1 METPHFGNSLN
12 DDAISLATTTD
23 DNVSVATVVARQA
36 SAQESETADTQ
47 KPAAG
52 FSSMEISS
60 EADETDEEN
69 NLRRS
74 KLHGEYEES
83 QPIDTTNLLDD
94 ADEESEEE
102 NQSDEDAAK
111 SEEPV
116 VVYTVSTI
124 KQVDDSSNIKDLRSS
139 LYLELDS
146 NKNQVNDLLMGFGDE
161 NRIIN
166 TQVKYASQEEEGND
180 EEDAISLIDA
190 NLNVNLE
197 TTNTQSLSVSPA
209 VERKQRDQSESPF
222 QNSSNCSQF
231 SISTTSEENLVHQHS
246 SQPKSDT
253 SSLSNEDELITE
265 DSGHGMS
272 KSLNYLASLVVPST
286 STEFK
291 KDIEEFMSQEAPAS
305 TTTGLTR
312 PSNIKMGELILD
324 QDQTPT
330 PVENVIVAAVMSGEQ
345 GGSFFD
351 KRVSSSNE
359 PSLDIKS
366 SSSSVVSLKKDDTS
380 IESLSNEFLKQ
391 KDISDNE
398 INAAMTTA
406 IMFSSTVKSQSS
418 DELLNSSSSSVDN
431 NKLEPSSTT
440 TILTASTKYIVLSTK
455 PEEEVEE
462 NRQGIDNLGFQVS
475 SNEEEE
481 EEIEIGEEDNK
492 STASSTSQNSMI
504 INQDYDDTE
513 DQIRMNVKIMQS
525 SSARVSTTIKQE
537 ASIEEEVTRV
547 DEEDEDDKTPNESEL
562 IDVDQAYLVCTP
574 PRQDDD
580 SPSTSNQSISTIT
593 KTTKKL
599 SSFDL
604 ASQIVDSVLI
614 QSLSQVAR
622 EEEVERMTK
631 LIDMIDEQQAEKL
644 VELITKNQ
652 LDEQTVAQVLEEVM
666 RERNNDSDSHAPTS
680 SSNSMSNIKEEEE
693 EEERVAAAD
702 EQEKQFYANLLA
714 EYHEAV
720 ITEDQVERTAMEIV
734 SNTLSKSMEML
745 ISEQEQQQQQAYLQ
759 QQPSLQAK
767 QSILKASSPTSCDN
781 AVQRLIDE
789 QLKSTYSPKEVRFS
803 SNLEMLS
810 PDAATSESLSE
821 PTSGIETMLTSNS
834 LLLDTSGL
842 DVQEIESE
850 VKRMESEEACLNL
863 KQQEEEDLSHLQA
876 MIINSNYKNTF
887 SEINNE
893 TSDIFADDSMS
904 SSSILPPTTSS
915 STSTIV
921 TIEKEKASDNDS
933 TQLSLEAAVHEITSL
948 AQQHSKQVLEGAVAK
963 SIVQDSITTALDTV
977 MKENEDNDEE
987 GKDKKDKKEG
997 CKPDDDLIKK
1007 RRKDDDD
1014 DDDKGDDSNND
1025 PKPDNDTER
1034 IISGSSESKESTES
1048 QNVSSSQQE
1057 SQQHDEDLL
1066 LSTLN
1071 QDKPLLTSSF
1081 MSTTLPDEES
1091 KETEDDRLSS
1101 KTLEFDKPN
1110 DHILNNTIS
1119 ELLMEMDDTKSTSSY
1134 FTATSSIQPSSHQ
1147 IKENRSVSIT
1157 TNGSNYLTAVS
1168 SNESAVNKPASSRV
1182 STATGKSD
1190 SFHTALV
1197 DLTSSKSSNTVY
1209 EDCLN
1214 ATQSDLNSSL
1224 NSSYSQLTDLSGLN
1238 SSFAHS
1244 SHTLSDNDDNTTIND
1259 GDDDREDDN
1268 ETINTCS
1275 TSNKESSNENKAL
1288 GQFNVEYFLKNMHS
1302 LVAGDEQSES
1312 VNVVN
1317 DEAKKS
1323 ENSSNETEPTSAT
1336 LTTAEI
1342 PSLSTPQ
1349 TIEDVVKSEL
1359 VEEEPPV
1366 QEIVHTEQVEIVEDT
1381 PPIVLKPTKSDSNSS
1396 NSSSSVLEFEQLEAQ
1411 FLGNSIEEEI
1421 ILASP
1426 TATGSKRVDE
1436 TASSEIIEEDV
1447 VDKIEV
1453 DADLVDFIN
1462 KQGFIEEEEEQEEI
1476 DEQESSVSLLSKL
1489 NTIYESTET
1498 ATIKTIVT
1506 NEFEMVEK
1514 PEVDADYVIVAAPIE
1529 PRYHHLE
1536 SGDSD
1541 AQSAS
1546 NIPIDEKPKSSDQ
1559 DVIVNTSLV
1568 ELDPVDVIEKRRESD
1583 PAVTGIINKASMID
1597 RFMLNLNESNRSMP
1611 TTPSTKPK
1619 SLSIASPSSTIY
1631 SETPT
1636 TTTASTSSTPL
1647 NKRTSLMFSTN
1658 ISLSSSNSS
1667 LKSTDSFEN
1676 ELKTKCK
1683 IDTEASFFARKRS
1696 NASQNKASPLAAAGS
1711 SSSNASL
1718 DSSPRLSSEIITTN
1732 NEENEMEASQITL
1745 KTSMISSQHILDS
1758 GQSSMTASMVSQ
1770 LQSPLQECGTTS
1782 SATDDTS
1789 TSTESGMKSSHSVVS
1804 NSTDHSSLMSAHD
1817 SAYSFLSSLS
1827 SDLSHLPSS
1836 SSSFVI
1842 QQQPT
1847 VTIKESPS
1855 TGSIST
1861 RLRSKPGMGVVM
1873 STSGSNTASRRQ
1885 SRTSSSASSSSSI
1898 SDCNRL
1904 QAQMHIHHVLSG
1916 AGQSLGGGGQ
1926 KTTVFTAEDLP
1937 SFRNKQ
1943 VASPLMFN
1951 NTTSANTISRAS
1963 SKANSNT
1970 GSPTTDQVPASTAAA
1985 TTTKKPKPELDQS
1998 TLGGSSGGHIHHS
2011 SNCYCGKKSTTLA
2024 DDENK

>member
-12 DDAISLATTTD
+12 EDAVSLATTTD
-23 DNVSVATVVARQA
+23 DNVSVGTVVARQT
-36 SAQESETADTQ
+36 SAQEGGEPADLGCQ
-47 KPAAG
+47 RPAG

-94 ADEESEEE
+94 ADEESDQD
-102 NQSDEDAAK
+102 QSDEDAAK

-124 KQVDDSSNIKDLRSS
+124 KQVEPSSPPSADSSNIKELKSS
-139 LYLELDS
+139 LYLELDN
-146 NKNQVNDLLMGFGDE
+146 NKNEVNDMLVGYGDE

-166 TQVKYASQEEEGND
+166 TQVKYASQEEEGNE
-180 EEDAISLIDA
+180 EEDVISLIDA

-197 TTNTQSLSVSPA
+197 TTNTESLSVSPA

-246 SQPKSDT
+246 TQPKSDT
-253 SSLSNEDELITE
+253 SSLSNEDEIISE
-265 DSGHGMS
+265 ESGHGMS

-291 KDIEEFMSQEAPAS
+291 KNIEDFMSQEAPAS
-305 TTTGLTR
+305 TGLAR
-312 PSNIKMGELILD
+312 PTHIKMGELIME

-330 PVENVIVAAVMSGEQ
+330 PVENMMVAAMMSGEQ

-366 SSSSVVSLKKDDTS
+366 SSSSAVSLKKDDT
-380 IESLSNEFLKQ
+380 IESLSNELLRQ
-391 KDISDNE
+391 KEISENE

-418 DELLNSSSSSVDN
+418 DELLNSSCSSVDN
-431 NKLEPSSTT
+431 KPESSTT

-455 PEEEVEE
+455 PDEETAEYEE
-462 NRQGIDNLGFQVS
+462 DQPGVDNLGFQA
-475 SNEEEE
+475 SNEEE
-481 EEIEIGEEDNK
+481 EEIEIGGGEEDNK

-513 DQIRMNVKIMQS
+513 DQIRMNVKVMQS
-525 SSARVSTTIKQE
+525 SSARVSTTIKQP
-537 ASIEEEVTRV
+537 SIEEEARMD
-547 DEEDEDDKTPNESEL
+547 DENDDEKPEGNSESEL

-574 PRQDDD
+574 PRQEED
-580 SPSTSNQSISTIT
+580 SPSASSQSISTMT

-604 ASQIVDSVLI
+604 ASQIVDTVLI

-622 EEEVERMTK
+622 EEEIERMTK

-652 LDEQTVAQVLEEVM
+652 LDEQTVAQVLQEVM
-666 RERNNDSDSHAPTS
+666 RERNNDSDSHAHTS
-680 SSNSMSNIKEEEE
+680 SSNSMSNIKEEDEE
-693 EEERVAAAD
+693 QETVAN

-745 ISEQEQQQQQAYLQ
+745 ISEQEHQQAQLQ
-759 QQPSLQAK
+759 HQPSLQAK

-789 QLKSTYSPKEVRFS
+789 QLKSAYSPKEVRFS

-810 PDAATSESLSE
+810 RDVAASELSSEATS
-821 PTSGIETMLTSNS
+821 GHETMLTSDS

-850 VKRMESEEACLNL
+850 VKRMESEVDALNL
-863 KQQEEEDLSHLQA
+863 KHQEEEDLSQLQA

-893 TSDIFADDSMS
+893 TSDMFVDDSMS

-921 TIEKEKASDNDS
+921 TIEKDKASDNDS
-933 TQLSLEAAVHEITSL
+933 AQLSLEAAVHEITSL

-963 SIVQDSITTALDTV
+963 SIVQDSIVTALDTV
-977 MKENEDNDEE
+977 KKEQEAENDEE
-987 GKDKKDKKEG
+987 KDKKVT
-997 CKPDDDLIKK
+997 KK
-1007 RRKDDDD
+1007 RCDPEDDSIKRHRKDDDHD
-1014 DDDKGDDSNND
+1014 DDHDDSNND

-1034 IISGSSESKESTES
+1034 VLSTPSESQDPSES
-1048 QNVSSSQQE
+1048 QTGSSSQE
-1057 SQQHDEDLL
+1057 TQQQDEDLL
-1066 LSTLN
+1066 LSALS

-1081 MSTTLPDEES
+1081 MSTSLPGEVNKDLEE
-1091 KETEDDRLSS
+1091 DRLSS
-1101 KTLEFDKPN
+1101 KTLEFDKPS
-1110 DHILNNTIS
+1110 DQDLNNTIA
-1119 ELLMEMDDTKSTSSY
+1119 EMLMEMDDTKSTSSY
-1134 FTATSSIQPSSHQ
+1134 FTATSSIQPQTHQ
-1147 IKENRSVSIT
+1147 IKDNRSVSIT

-1168 SNESAVNKPASSRV
+1168 TTNESVKQASSRV

-1224 NSSYSQLTDLSGLN
+1224 NSSYSALNDLSTLN
-1238 SSFAHS
+1238 SSYAPS
-1244 SHTLSDNDDNTTIND
+1244 SHTLSDNDDNTTINEGDDGHQDD
-1259 GDDDREDDN
+1259 GD
-1268 ETINTCS
+1268 TINTSS
-1275 TSNKESSNENKAL
+1275 TSNKESTSDNKAL

-1302 LVAGDEQSES
+1302 LVAEDAEQSES
-1312 VNVVN
+1312 VNVAN
-1317 DEAKKS
+1317 DETKKS
-1323 ENSSNETEPTSAT
+1323 ENSSNETEPTTAT
-1336 LTTAEI
+1336 LTTNAEI
-1342 PSLSTPQ
+1342 VDLSTPVETEQ
-1349 TIEDVVKSEL
+1349 EAKIEL
-1359 VEEEPPV
+1359 VEEPQIEEIAHSEVEPPLI
-1366 QEIVHTEQVEIVEDT
+1366 QEIVQSELIDIAEDT
-1381 PPIVLKPTKSDSNSS
+1381 PIVLKRTASDNTSS
-1396 NSSSSVLEFEQLEAQ
+1396 NSSSSVLEFERLEAQ
-1411 FLGNSIEEEI
+1411 ILGNSIEEEI

-1426 TATGSKRVDE
+1426 TAIKRIDE
-1436 TASSEIIEEDV
+1436 NASELIDDQDV
-1447 VDKIEV
+1447 VDQIEV

-1462 KQGFIEEEEEQEEI
+1462 KQGFIEEEEELD
-1476 DEQESSVSLLSKL
+1476 DEQDSSVSSLSKL
-1489 NTIYESTET
+1489 NTIYESAEA
-1498 ATIKTIVT
+1498 ATIKTILT
-1506 NEFEMVEK
+1506 NEFEVIEK
-1514 PEVDADYVIVAAPIE
+1514 PEVDADYVIVESTAA
-1529 PRYHHLE
+1529 
-1536 SGDSD
+1536 
-1541 AQSAS
+1541 QAS
-1546 NIPIDEKPKSSDQ
+1546 NIPIDEKPKSTDQ
-1559 DVIVNTSLV
+1559 DAIVNTSIL
-1568 ELDPVDVIEKRRESD
+1568 ELDSVDIKRRDSD
-1583 PAVTGIINKASMID
+1583 PATTSGVVLNKASMID
-1597 RFMLNLNESNRSMP
+1597 RFMLNLNDTTLNRSMP
-1611 TTPSTKPK
+1611 SSPSTKPK

-1631 SETPT
+1631 TETP

-1658 ISLSSSNSS
+1658 MSLSSSNSS

-1696 NASQNKASPLAAAGS
+1696 NASQNKASPLATGGGS

-1718 DSSPRLSSEIITTN
+1718 DTSSSPRMSSEIVTTSN
-1732 NEENEMEASQITL
+1732 DENEMEASQITL

-1770 LQSPLQECGTTS
+1770 LQSPLQECGTIS
-1782 SATDDTS
+1782 SATDEAS
-1789 TSTESGMKSSHSVVS
+1789 ISSESGMKSSHSAVS
-1804 NSTDHSSLMSAHD
+1804 SSTDRSSLMSAHD
-1817 SAYSFLSSLS
+1817 SAYSFLSSPS
-1827 SDLSHLPSS
+1827 SDLSHHNNILPSS
-1836 SSSFVI
+1836 SSSFII
-1842 QQQPT
+1842 QQQPS

-1861 RLRSKPGMGVVM
+1861 RLRTSKQGAGMMGSVM
-1873 STSGSNTASRRQ
+1873 SSGSNATSRRQ

-1898 SDCNRL
+1898 SDCSRL
-1904 QAQMHIHHVLSG
+1904 QANMHIHHVLSS
-1916 AGQSLGGGGQ
+1916 AGQTLGGQ
-1926 KTTVFTAEDLP
+1926 KTNVFTAEDLP

-1943 VASPLMFN
+1943 AASPLMFN
-1951 NTTSANTISRAS
+1951 TATSASTISTSRAS

-1970 GSPTTDQVPASTAAA
+1970 GSPTTDQVPASTS
-1985 TTTKKPKPELDQS
+1985 TKKSKPDDQS
-1998 TLGGSSGGHIHHS
+1998 NSGSAGHIHHS
-2011 SNCYCGKKSTTLA
+2011 SNCYCGKKSTTLG
-2024 DDENK
+2024 DDDK